1 MVDVHCHL
9 NFHSFEDDYDEVAK
23 HAFES
28 GVRVIVNTGTS
39 IPSSR
44 RAVELAQK
52 YDSPA
57 GEMYAI
63 VGVHPHHADKADVEF
78 EGELQSN
85 WFDNLKKLAR
95 EPKVIGIGEIGLD
108 YHTYKSNGIVDKDM
122 QFGAFKKQIGLSIE
136 LGLPLQIHNR
146 QAGEDI
152 IQVLKK
158 YRTQLQDP
166 PGMFHCFAGSK
177 KVLKTA
183 LDLGFY
189 IGFDGNITYKGIA
202 PGETVEL
209 SELVK
214 LTSADRILVETDS
227 PFLTPIP
234 LRGIRNEPKNV
245 IIVGEYI
252 ASLKGVGIHG
262 FQKQIYSNFEAVF
275 KIKI

>member
-1 MVDVHCHL
+1 
-9 NFHSFEDDYDEVAK
+9 
-23 HAFES
+23 
-28 GVRVIVNTGTS
+28 
-39 IPSSR
+39 
-44 RAVELAQK
+44 
-52 YDSPA
+52 
-57 GEMYAI
+57 
-63 VGVHPHHADKADVEF
+63 
-78 EGELQSN
+78 
-85 WFDNLKKLAR
+85 
-95 EPKVIGIGEIGLD
+95 
-108 YHTYKSNGIVDKDM
+108 
-122 QFGAFKKQIGLSIE
+122 
-136 LGLPLQIHNR
+136 
-146 QAGEDI
+146 
-152 IQVLKK
+152 
-158 YRTQLQDP
+158 
-166 PGMFHCFAGSK
+166 MFHCFAGSK